1 MKIAIH
7 NSKSGFH
14 PRWMKYCEDNEIPYK
29 IVDCYANN
37 IIEQLNDCDA
47 LMWHHHQ
54 LNPKD
59 LVIAK
64 QILFSLEHTG
74 FIVFPDFRTGWHF
87 DDKVA
92 QKYLFESIHA
102 PMVKSYAFYEKTTAL
117 EWVNKT
123 SFPKVF
129 KLRGGAGSSNVKLVK
144 NKKQAKK
151 IINRA
156 FGNGFS
162 NYDSVGSLKERWRKF
177 RLGKAGLKEPIKG
190 LIRLYKAPSFAQVL
204 GREVN
209 YAYFQDFIPNNDS
222 DIRIIV
228 IDNKAFGLKRYVREN
243 DFRASG
249 SGNFSYNRDEFDE
262 RCIKISFDTTSKL
275 QLQCA
280 AFDFVFDTENNPLLV
295 EVSYGFSAKGYDACP
310 GYWDKDLNWHEGK
323 FNPQGWLVESVI
335 KEIKKKSTNHV

>member
-1 MKIAIH
+1 MKLAIH
-7 NSKSGFH
+7 NSQTGFH
-14 PRWMKYCEDNEIPYK
+14 PRWVEYCNKNNIDYK

-144 NKKQAKK
+144 NKKQAIK

-162 NYDSVGSLKERWRKF
+162 NYDGIGSLKERWRKF

-190 LIRLYKAPSFAQVL
+190 LIRLYKAPNFAQVL
-204 GREVN
+204 GREVG
-209 YAYFQDFIPNNDS
+209 YVYFQDFIPNNDF
-222 DIRIIV
+222 DVRIIV
-228 IDNKAFGLKRYVREN
+228 VDNKAAGEKRFVRKN

-249 SGNFSYNRDEFDE
+249 SGKFSYEGINTDIVKIAFD
-262 RCIKISFDTTSKL
+262 ISKRLKL
-275 QLQCA
+275 QSA
-280 AFDFVFDTENNPLLV
+280 AFDFI
-295 EVSYGFSAKGYDACP
+295 YD
-310 GYWDKDLNWHEGK
+310 
-323 FNPQGWLVESVI
+323 
-335 KEIKKKSTNHV
+335 